1 MTLGEGRD
9 GRGRRGGE
17 EGAEAEGTEREGEG
31 EGEGKGEGD
40 L

>member
-9 GRGRRGGE
+9 GKGRRSGT

-31 EGEGKGEGD
+31 EGKAKGEGD